1 MKLTKSVVDNLE
13 LAEKGQL
20 FYWDD
25 DLPGFG
31 MYIGTQTKTWC
42 IQQRIGNKTKRVVL
56 GKFPTMTAE
65 QARNAA

>member
-13 LAEKGQL
+13 LAEKGQV

-31 MYIGTQTKTWC
+31 MYIGTKTKTWC
-42 IQQRIGNKTKRVVL
+42 I
-56 GKFPTMTAE
+56 
-65 QARNAA
+65 